1 MVNNYP
7 SIIDGEI
14 YHFGIEG
21 MKWHKRRYQN
31 EDGSLT
37 PAGKIRYA
45 KKLEKVEDFK
55 NKSIKSHTS
64 ATEYRVKSDA
74 KRSGGMFGWGAN
86 EDKANKLAA
95 KSNKL
100 ERQAAKQN
108 YKAEHIVKRLNQV
121 YGAIKVSDLDD
132 VTLSRAKKY
141 GIYLKDNKSKKSID
155 GADEDRKAVKAAKK
169 AGLDQ
174 GDNWKVY
181 RDAQRGD
188 PEAQAVIKK
197 WESEKR

>member
-1 MVNNYP
+1 M
-7 SIIDGEI
+7 DL
-14 YHFGIEG
+14 F
-21 MKWHKRRYQN
+21 
-31 EDGSLT
+31 L
-37 PAGKIRYA
+37 
-45 KKLEKVEDFK
+45 
-55 NKSIKSHTS
+55 KSIKSHTS

-74 KRSGGMFGWGAN
+74 KRSGGLFGWGAN